1 MRYLCLALSFFMFSG
16 CGLRGK
22 LERPPPLWGKDQKAK
37 AEKAHT
43 PSPNTSTEGTRKNP
57 D

>member
-22 LERPPPLWGKDQKAK
+22 LERP
-37 AEKAHT
+37 
-43 PSPNTSTEGTRKNP
+43 STSMGEGSESKSRKSTHSLTEHLNRGHPKKS
-57 D
+57 